1 MINRFKKG
9 DKVRN
14 KSNNFYTVQTVHKD
28 GTYTVRGYWGL
39 DDSGNQV
46 DGLCMMDL
54 VYRHVTLANCQLHNT
69 AN

>member
-1 MINRFKKG
+1 MTSRFKKR

-14 KSNNFYTVQTVHKD
+14 KSNNSYTVQTVHKD

-46 DGLCMMDL
+46 DGNCLMDL
-54 VYRHVTLANCQLHNT
+54 VYRHVTLANCQLYRRT
-69 AN
+69 K